1 MILLDTHVLLWLL
14 ADEERIGPQSR
25 SAIEGSAVVHY
36 SAVSIAEVT
45 IKQMIG
51 RLQVH
56 ANLNQGA
63 DDAGLQELPLRAEH
77 AKAID
82 SFPELNRHDP
92 FDRLL
97 LAQARVE
104 RCRFLTADGRLL
116 TANFEWV
123 ADART

>member
-14 ADEERIGPQSR
+14 ADEERLGPQSR
-25 SAIEGSAVVHY
+25 SAIQSSDAVHY

-51 RLQVH
+51 RLQVP
-56 ANLNQGA
+56 ANLDQA
-63 DDAGLQELPLRAEH
+63 AEDAGLQELVLRAEH

-82 SFPELNRHDP
+82 SFPALVRHDP

-97 LAQARVE
+97 LAQAKIE
-104 RCRFLTADGRLL
+104 RCRFLTTDSRLL
-116 TANFEWV
+116 ASDFGWV
-123 ADART
+123 ADARA